1 MGPSNMDEIKQVTLE
16 KMRFGIQSLITEDLL
31 VDMNQVELLSFFE
44 HRTNEMVFSLR
55 MTLMGQRL
63 KEIRVSYPTNWK
75 ESIKERFAPKWFLK
89 NHPVKYTKVELT
101 ASAVYPLIAL
111 PDEKHFVQ
119 FKMRDWE
126 GQGND

>member
-1 MGPSNMDEIKQVTLE
+1 MMGPSDMDKIKQFTLE

-31 VDMNQVELLSFFE
+31 ADMSQVELLSFFE

-55 MTLMGQRL
+55 MTLMGQML
-63 KEIRVSYPTNWK
+63 KEIQVSYPADWK
-75 ESIKERFAPKWFLK
+75 EAIKERFAPKWFLK
-89 NHPVKYTKVELT
+89 KYPVKYTEVELT

-126 GQGND
+126 G